1 MLDLRKTLPTLP
13 TILPQK
19 VGMRENI
26 ERGRASF
33 LEQFPDSEIYQPA
46 TYLLRILHPSSLV
59 TELPLSNPGSWI
71 FGREDE
77 GMTDKSVSKFHFA
90 LELRRDGT
98 LTIQDIG
105 STNGTILND
114 NQIAPYEVVVI
125 PNDSV
130 FIVGLLQI
138 SVKKK

>member
-1 MLDLRKTLPTLP
+1 MLDLQKTLPILS

-19 VGMRENI
+19 VGMREHI
-26 ERGRASF
+26 EAGRASF
-33 LEQFPDSEIYQPA
+33 LERFPDSEKYQPA
-46 TYLLRILHPSSLV
+46 TYTLSILHPSSLV
-59 TELPLSNPGSWI
+59 TELPLSNPGAWM

-77 GMTDKSVSKFHFA
+77 GMADKSVSKFHFA

-114 NQIAPYEVVVI
+114 KQIVPYEVVAV
-125 PNDSV
+125 PSESV

-138 SVKKK
+138 SVKKR

>member
-1 MLDLRKTLPTLP
+1 MLDLRKTLPILS

-19 VGMRENI
+19 VGMRERI
-26 ERGRASF
+26 EAGRTNF
-33 LEQFPDSEIYQPA
+33 LERFPDSETYQPA
-46 TYLLRILHPSSLV
+46 AYTLSILHPSSLV
-59 TELPLSNPGSWI
+59 TDLPLSNPGAWI

-114 NQIAPYEVVVI
+114 KQIPPYEILVV
-125 PNDSV
+125 PHESV

-138 SVKKK
+138 SVKKQ

>member
-1 MLDLRKTLPTLP
+1 MFDLRKTLPILS

-19 VGMRENI
+19 VGMREHI
-26 ERGRASF
+26 EAGRAIF
-33 LEQFPDSEIYQPA
+33 LKQSPDSETYQPA
-46 TYLLRILHPSSLV
+46 EYLLTILHPSSLV
-59 TELPLSNPGSWI
+59 TELPLSNPGAWM

-105 STNGTILND
+105 STNGTVLND
-114 NQIAPYEVVVI
+114 KQIAPYEVIAV
-125 PNDSV
+125 PPESV

-138 SVKKK
+138 SVKKR